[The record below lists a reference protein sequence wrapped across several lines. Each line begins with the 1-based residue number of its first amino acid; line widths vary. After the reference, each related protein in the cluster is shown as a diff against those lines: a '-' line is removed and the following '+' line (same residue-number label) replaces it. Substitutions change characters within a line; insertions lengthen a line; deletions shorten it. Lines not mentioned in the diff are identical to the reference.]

1 MSVISQTVSAAPGGP
16 CRSAPS
22 EWQGHLRGV
31 LDGFARE
38 YSGSSAGGVPERLH
52 AEFVR
57 LLTGLA
63 FAALLEASGRAPRLD
78 SVGVTPPGEL
88 FQRLLERVTAPE
100 IRCFSDVDEPF
111 ELLRQQSF
119 SEGLMRQTV
128 DVSRQL
134 ALQASGSAD
143 GAVRELGVLHEILL
157 RARFEQLHSPAR
169 RLRSE
174 GAWLSPAWLLDCAP
188 ELRSR
193 RLQGELGLSKHQ
205 IDRLAEPLA
214 RAATVVEL
222 EFALEGLFVRGGE
235 TRPRGAWVIQPSLHQ
250 RRSGAHYTPWPLCER
265 LVADVLGP
273 LVSALPEPRSER
285 LLALKICDPAMGAG
299 CFLLAVAHHVA
310 RALVDAWRC
319 EGLATDDPPDTL
331 ARRAQAQV
339 ARRVIYGVDKSPTA
353 VSLARMSLWLFG
365 GAEETR
371 EAGLTHTL
379 RHGDALLG
387 NAPENSTSGTAE
399 RDEPAP
405 PHPPFDWQEAFPEVF
420 RRDNPGFDALVGNP
434 PWVAFVGRAAQP
446 LEPKLAAYYSAT
458 NPAFKRY
465 RTLHGLFV
473 YRSAT
478 LLRQRGRLGLI
489 LPTSVADLD
498 GYRDTRAAHDALC
511 DVDAE
516 LPDWGDGAFA
526 GVFQPAMALLSTR
539 RETRRLERTSGV
551 WPLSGEDLSSTE
563 RQLLERLSRLPRL
576 PPELFG
582 ERGFQTSS
590 DDRAHLRH
598 ATLPHPPFLVPLREG
613 ADIGEF
619 CALPPRV
626 FAAAERLGSPL
637 RPASEWQKVSLL
649 IRQTARFPIAA
660 RADGVAFRNSILA
673 GFESADWPASVLLC
687 WLNSTLARWLHYRRH
702 RDARQ
707 GMPQLK
713 IGHLRALPALPRGAP
728 LKEIEQLGRD
738 LGSRNASP
746 TAAERATLDGLISE
760 LFSLTASERGAI
772 ERWSETCP
780 APVLRRRAE
789 TAEPRRPAGLP
800 TS

>member
-1 MSVISQTVSAAPGGP
+1 VDPAWHGPLKAA
-16 CRSAPS
+16 
-22 EWQGHLRGV
+22 

-38 YSGSSAGGVPERLH
+38 YSGNGAEGAPEQLH
-52 AEFVR
+52 AEVVR
-57 LLTGLA
+57 LLTGVA
-63 FAALLEASGRAPRLD
+63 FAALLEEIGQGPPID
-78 SVGVTPPGEL
+78 SVGSTRQGAL
-88 FQRLLERVTAPE
+88 FHGLLERVSAPE
-100 IRCFSDVDEPF
+100 IRRFSDFDEPF
-111 ELLRQQSF
+111 ALLRQQSF
-119 SEGLMRQTV
+119 SEALVCETLGAL
-128 DVSRQL
+128 RQL
-134 ALQASGSAD
+134 AREASGSAD
-143 GAVRELGVLHEILL
+143 GAVRELGALHEILL
-157 RARFEQLHSPAR
+157 RARFERLEAPAR
-169 RLRSE
+169 RLRGD
-174 GAWLSPAWLLDCAP
+174 GAWLSGCAP

-193 RLQGELGLSKHQ
+193 RLQSELGLSKHQ

-214 RAATVVEL
+214 RAATAHEL
-222 EFALEGLFVRGGE
+222 ELALESLFVRGGE
-235 TRPRGAWVIQPSLHQ
+235 TRPAGAWVIQPSLHQ
-250 RRSGAHYTPWPLCER
+250 RRSGAHYTPWPLCEK

-273 LVSALPEPRSER
+273 LAAALPAPRSEH

-299 CFLLAVAHHVA
+299 CFLLAAAHYVAHE
-310 RALVDAWRC
+310 LVDAWRG
-319 EGLATDDPPDTL
+319 EGLATGDSPDTL
-331 ARRAQAQV
+331 VQRAKAQV
-339 ARRVIYGVDKSPTA
+339 ARRVLYGVDKSAIA

-365 GAEETR
+365 GAEGTPR
-371 EAGLTHTL
+371 EALGRAL
-379 RHGDALLG
+379 RQGDALLG
-387 NAPENSTSGTAE
+387 NAPENSSTGSRG
-399 RDEPAP
+399 RDDPAP
-405 PHPPFDWQEAFPEVF
+405 PHPAFDWQQTFPDVF
-420 RRDNPGFDALVGNP
+420 ERDNPGFDALVGNP

-446 LEPKLAAYYSAT
+446 LAPELAAYYSAT

-473 YRSAT
+473 YRSAS

-498 GYRDTRAAHDALC
+498 GYQDTRAAHDALC

-539 RETRRLERTSGV
+539 RESRRSERTRGV

-563 RQLLERLSRLPRL
+563 RQLLERLCELPRL
-576 PPELFG
+576 PAELFG

-598 ATLPHPPFLVPLREG
+598 AAAPHAPFLVPLREG

-626 FAAAERLGSPL
+626 FAAAERFGTRL
-637 RPASEWQKVSLL
+637 RAEREWQKVALL

-673 GFESADWPASVLLC
+673 GFESADWPTSVLLC

-713 IGHLRALPALPRGAP
+713 IGHLRSLPALPKGAP
-728 LKEIEQLGRD
+728 RRELEELGAA
-738 LGSRNASP
+738 LGVRNASP
-746 TAAERATLDGLISE
+746 TAAERAALNQLIAE
-760 LFSLTASERGAI
+760 AFSLSRSERSAI
-772 ERWSETCP
+772 ETWSETCP
-780 APVLRRRAE
+780 APVLRRRVEA
-789 TAEPRRPAGLP
+789 TAQVDRRAFR
-800 TS
+800 